1 MSDEVT
7 AAVRITHARAVEV
20 ARERGIART
29 RDFDAAG
36 VPRSYLKRL
45 CVEGVLMRH
54 GRGLYQLADA
64 ELTGAH
70 SLAEMARVVPR
81 GTVCLLSAL
90 LFHGL
95 TTQLPHAVWLML
107 ESKDWAPRNP
117 PVMTTIV
124 RASGEALTAGIQ
136 RHSIEGV
143 HVPITVPAKT
153 VADCFKYRSRVGLDV
168 AMEALRECLRYRRA
182 SIDDIM
188 RFARICRVERV
199 MRPYVESAAPNVG

>member
-1 MSDEVT
+1 MSDEMEWT
-7 AAVRITHARAVEV
+7 SRTRVRALEV
-20 ARERGIART
+20 ARVRGIART
-29 RDFDAAG
+29 RDFEAAG
-36 VPRSYLKRL
+36 VARSALKRL
-45 CVEGVLMRH
+45 CEERVLMRH

-64 ELTGAH
+64 ELSAAH
-70 SLAEMARVVPR
+70 SLAEMTRAVPR

-90 LFHGL
+90 VFHGL

-117 PVMTTIV
+117 PVMTRII

-153 VADCFKYRSRVGLDV
+153 MADCFKYRSRVGLDV
-168 AMEALRECLRYRRA
+168 AMQALRECLRYRRA
-182 SIDDIM
+182 SIDDII
-188 RFARICRVERV
+188 RFSRICRVEKV
-199 MRPYVESAAPNVG
+199 MRPYVEAFVLR